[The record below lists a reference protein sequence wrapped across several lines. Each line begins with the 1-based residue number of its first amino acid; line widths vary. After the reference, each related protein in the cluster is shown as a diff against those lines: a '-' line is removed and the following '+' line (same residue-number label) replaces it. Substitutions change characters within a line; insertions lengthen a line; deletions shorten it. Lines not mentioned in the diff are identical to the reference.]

1 MNIKI
6 FYVYLLI
13 FNQNE
18 ILTCIFEGI
27 LLNIDKLMIR
37 TQEKY

>member
-6 FYVYLLI
+6 FFVYLLI

-18 ILTCIFEGI
+18 ILTCICQEI
-27 LLNIDKLMIR
+27 LLNIDKLTIR